1 MKVFLIIVAII
12 VISIIVAVIVKNA
25 AKNYIHIE
33 SAVMCSRLFID
44 PDIEEKTIDL
54 NKGGYIMVR
63 EGLDMIKISE
73 ATLKRP
79 DVKIFETYDP
89 NEPDKRKLAV
99 AKMTD
104 KHKYSGAILH
114 AGSGIVYY
122 EGDQAY
128 IAKVVSQEVHLK
140 SESEGDG
147 KRHPGFKATD
157 GDVSISFG
165 EYWGWVEKLYGD
177 YRIES
182 GS

>member
-25 AKNYIHIE
+25 TKNYIHIE

-44 PDIEEKTIDL
+44 PDIEEKYIDL
-54 NKGGYIMVR
+54 KKGGYIMVR

-79 DVKIFETYDP
+79 DIKIFETYDP
-89 NEPDKRKLAV
+89 NEPDKRKLAI
-99 AKMTD
+99 AKITN
-104 KHKYSGAILH
+104 KRRYTGAILH
-114 AGSGIVYY
+114 GGTGVVYY

-128 IAKVVSQEVHLK
+128 IAKVTLQEVHLQ
-140 SESEGDG
+140 SRSEGDG
-147 KRHPGFKATD
+147 ERHPGFRATD
-157 GDVSISFG
+157 GDVSISFD
-165 EYWGWVEKLYGD
+165 EYCGWIEKLYGD